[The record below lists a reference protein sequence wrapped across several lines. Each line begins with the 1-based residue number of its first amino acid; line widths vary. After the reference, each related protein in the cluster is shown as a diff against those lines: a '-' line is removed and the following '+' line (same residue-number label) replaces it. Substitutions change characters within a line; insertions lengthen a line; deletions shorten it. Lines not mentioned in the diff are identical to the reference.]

1 MQSHDFHRDE
11 KEWDEIR
18 NHFPIL
24 KEKVYGKELVYLDNA
39 ATSQKPLPVIE
50 SIEAYYRHYNS
61 NVHRGVHYL
70 SQLATERYENA
81 REKVREFINAGSNRE
96 INFVRGTTE
105 AINLVARSYG
115 DKFIKPGDEILL
127 TALEHH
133 SNMVP
138 WQMLATRKNA
148 VLKIIPVNSLGEPDM
163 ESFTEMLSSK
173 TALLAVAH
181 VSNAMGSILPVKEMI
196 RMAHDAGAVALID
209 GAQAMM
215 HMKVDV
221 RDLDADFYAFSG
233 HKMAAPTGIGVLYG
247 KEKYL
252 EAMDPF
258 MGGGEMIES
267 VTLHGFTPASLPYK
281 FEAGTPNIAGG
292 IALGAA
298 IDYLEEI
305 GMEQIE
311 RRDKELLKY
320 ATRKLSEI
328 PGLRIIGQSEHK
340 SAVISF
346 LLGDHHPF
354 DVGILLDK
362 MGVAIRTG
370 HHCCQPLMSLFCIT
384 GTCRASFAFYNN
396 KKDVDRLCEALLRA
410 SEILG

>member
-1 MQSHDFHRDE
+1 
-11 KEWDEIR
+11 
-18 NHFPIL
+18 
-24 KEKVYGKELVYLDNA
+24 YLDNA

-50 SIEAYYRHYNS
+50 SIENYYLHYNS

-81 REKVREFINAGSNRE
+81 REKVRKFINAGSSRE

-105 AINLVARSYG
+105 AVNLVARSYG
-115 DKFIKPGDEILL
+115 DQFIMPCDEILI

-138 WQMLATRKNA
+138 WQMLAARRKA
-148 VLKIIPVNSLGEPDM
+148 VLKVVPINSLGEPDM
-163 ESFTEMLSSK
+163 ESFAEMLSPK
-173 TALLAVAH
+173 TAILAVAH
-181 VSNAMGSILPVKEMI
+181 VSNALGTILPVKEMT
-196 RMAHDAGAVALID
+196 RMAHDTGAVVLID
-209 GAQAMM
+209 GAQATM

-233 HKMAAPTGIGVLYG
+233 HKMAGPTGIGVLYG
-247 KEKYL
+247 KEKHL

-258 MGGGEMIES
+258 MGGGEMIKN
-267 VTLHGFTPASLPYK
+267 VTLHGFTPADLPYK
-281 FEAGTPNIAGG
+281 FEAGTPNISGG

-298 IDYLEEI
+298 IDYLEKI
-305 GMEQIE
+305 GMEHIE
-311 RRDKELLKY
+311 DRDKELLQY
-320 ATRKLSEI
+320 ASEKMSEI
-328 PGLRIIGQSEHK
+328 PGIRIIGQSEHK

-354 DVGILLDK
+354 DVGVLLDK

-370 HHCCQPLMSLFCIT
+370 HHCCQPLMGLFCIT

-396 KKDVDRLCEALLRA
+396 KRDVDRLCEALQRA